1 VSPPSPSA
9 HGRRSPSSR
18 DAILKATEGLLL
30 EQGVDGVSI
39 RRVSERSGY
48 SAPTIYHHF
57 GDKRGLIDE
66 LLDSRFAEVVGVMR
80 AVPRGDD
87 PAAYLRK
94 LALAYVRF
102 ALANPSHYHLFATPR
117 LERTD
122 LLPSVEEV
130 RGMVKCALEELACE
144 GTLGTPDVEA
154 AFQITWAVLHGLVSL
169 HISRSD
175 YEFADNLVEMALDMV
190 EHGLLR
196 KGVRR

>member
-1 VSPPSPSA
+1 
-9 HGRRSPSSR
+9 
-18 DAILKATEGLLL
+18 
-30 EQGVDGVSI
+30 VDGVSI

-130 RGMVKCALEELACE
+130 RGMVKCALEELARE

>member
-1 VSPPSPSA
+1 MSSPSPRA
-9 HGRRSPSSR
+9 NGRRSASSR
-18 DAILKATEGLLL
+18 DAILEATEALLL

-57 GDKRGLIDE
+57 GDKRGLINE
-66 LLDSRFAEVVGVMR
+66 LLDSRFAEVVDVMR

-87 PAAYLRK
+87 AATYLRQ

-122 LLPSVEEV
+122 LLPSAEEG
-130 RGMVKCALEELACE
+130 RGMVKRALEELARE

-169 HISRSD
+169 HINRSD

-190 EHGLLR
+190 EDGLLR
-196 KGVRR
+196 KGVRS